1 MIHPEGHVFV
11 LLSSIIT
18 ILLFQIN
25 NNLGWLSLLTTILC
39 VYFFR
44 NPERITPLIDDA
56 IISPAD
62 GIVQSIVEE
71 VPPSELGLGEIRMTR
86 ISIFLNVLNVHVNR
100 IPIDGEVK
108 LLKYNPG
115 KFLTANLDKASYDN
129 ERQSVVIET
138 INGTKIV
145 LVQIAGLVARRIVC
159 NLEEGQRVHAGA
171 RYGIIRFGS
180 RVDIYVPVMTNILV
194 AQGQTCV
201 GGETVLAD
209 LKSRPVLHSHFE
221 LR

>member
-25 NNLGWLSLLTTILC
+25 NNLGWLSLLATILC

-209 LKSRPVLHSHFE
+209 LKSRPALHSHFE